1 LTDILVKARHKA
13 MDLLARREHT
23 RKELVHKLTIRDFPE
38 DVIEAVVDRL
48 TEENLQSD
56 DRFTEAF
63 VNMRRKKGQGPVRIL
78 NDLQER
84 GVSQILQEDHVDSR
98 DKIWAEMISEV
109 RLKKFGSS
117 LPKDFPQRAKQA
129 RFLQYRGFTS
139 EQIRRELKET

>member
-1 LTDILVKARHKA
+1 MTDILVKARHKA

-38 DVIEAVVDRL
+38 DVIETVVDRL
-48 TEENLQSD
+48 SEQNLQSD

-84 GVSQILQEDHVDSR
+84 GVSSILQEEHVDSR
-98 DKIWAEMISEV
+98 DEIWGEMITQV
-109 RLKKFGSS
+109 RLKKFGST
-117 LPKDFPQRAKQA
+117 LPKEFTERAKQA
-129 RFLQYRGFTS
+129 RFLQYRGYTS
-139 EQIRRELKET
+139 DQIRHELKT

>member
-1 LTDILVKARHKA
+1 MTDILVKARHKA

>member
-1 LTDILVKARHKA
+1 MTDILVKARHKA

-38 DVIEAVVDRL
+38 DVIEIVVDRL
-48 TEENLQSD
+48 SEQNLQSD

-63 VNMRRKKGQGPVRIL
+63 VNMRRKKGQGPIRIL

-98 DKIWAEMISEV
+98 DEIWGEMITQV

-117 LPKDFPQRAKQA
+117 PPKDFPEHAKQA

-139 EQIRRELKET
+139 EQIRRELKA

>member
-1 LTDILVKARHKA
+1 

-38 DVIEAVVDRL
+38 DVIETVVDRL
-48 TEENLQSD
+48 SEQNLQSD

-63 VNMRRKKGQGPVRIL
+63 VNMRRKKGQGPIRIL

-98 DKIWAEMISEV
+98 DEIWTEMITQV
-109 RLKKFGSS
+109 RLKKFGST
-117 LPKDFPQRAKQA
+117 LPKEFTERAKQA
-129 RFLQYRGFTS
+129 RFLQYRGYTS
-139 EQIRRELKET
+139 DQIRHELKT

>member
-1 LTDILVKARHKA
+1 

-38 DVIEAVVDRL
+38 DVIETVVDRL
-48 TEENLQSD
+48 SEQNLQSD

-63 VNMRRKKGQGPVRIL
+63 VNMRRKKGQGPIRIL

-98 DKIWAEMISEV
+98 DEIWGEMITQV
-109 RLKKFGSS
+109 RLKKFGST
-117 LPKDFPQRAKQA
+117 LPKEFTERAKQA
-129 RFLQYRGFTS
+129 RFLQYRGYTS
-139 EQIRRELKET
+139 DQIRHELKT

>member
-1 LTDILVKARHKA
+1 

-38 DVIEAVVDRL
+38 DVIETVVDRL
-48 TEENLQSD
+48 SEQNLQSD
-56 DRFTEAF
+56 ERFTEAF

-84 GVSQILQEDHVDSR
+84 GVSQILQEDHVDSH
-98 DKIWAEMISEV
+98 DEIWSEMITQV

-117 LPKDFPQRAKQA
+117 LPKDFPERAKQS

-139 EQIRRELKET
+139 EQIRRELKT

>member
-1 LTDILVKARHKA
+1 MTDILVKARHKA

-38 DVIEAVVDRL
+38 DVIEMVVEHL
-48 TEENLQSD
+48 SEENLQSD

-84 GVSQILQEDHVDSR
+84 GVSQILQEDYVDSR
-98 DKIWAEMISEV
+98 DTIWAETITQV
-109 RLKKFGSS
+109 RHKKFGGS
-117 LPKDFPQRAKQA
+117 LPKDFPERAKQM

-139 EQIRRELKET
+139 EQIRHELKDT

>member
-1 LTDILVKARHKA
+1 

-38 DVIEAVVDRL
+38 DVIETVVDRL
-48 TEENLQSD
+48 SEENLQSD

-63 VNMRRKKGQGPVRIL
+63 VNMRRKKGQGPVSIL

-84 GVSQILQEDHVDSR
+84 GVSHVLQEDHIDSR
-98 DKIWAEMISEV
+98 DEIWTEMITQV
-109 RLKKFGSS
+109 RHKKFGSS
-117 LPKDFPQRAKQA
+117 LPKDFTKRAKQA

-139 EQIRRELKET
+139 DQIRRELKET